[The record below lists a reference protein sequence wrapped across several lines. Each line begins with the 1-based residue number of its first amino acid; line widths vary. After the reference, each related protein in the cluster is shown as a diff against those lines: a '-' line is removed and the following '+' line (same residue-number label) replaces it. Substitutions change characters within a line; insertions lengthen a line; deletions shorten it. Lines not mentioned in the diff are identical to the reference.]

1 MFRKALIIIM
11 VFIGFL
17 LNSCKSKEDK
27 DRNLVTV
34 SILPQKY
41 FVKNIA
47 KEKFSV
53 NVMIPPGASPA
64 TYEPTTKQMQLLS
77 KSEVYF
83 RIGHIEFEKT
93 WMSKFM
99 STNPK
104 LEIVDLSENVNLL
117 EGHSHSPEEFNI
129 HSVDPHIW
137 VSPPIAKT
145 IAKNTLFTF
154 ERIDRY
160 NEHFYKKNFNNLIK
174 EIDSVH
180 QAVKESLKGL
190 ETRKIIIYHPAL
202 TYYAREYGLEQI
214 AIENDGKEPSP
225 AKIKEIIDIAKENGI
240 KKIFIQKQFS
250 KDKAKTVADAIG
262 AEIVSINPL
271 AENWKKSI
279 LHITEQIAENNH
291 KE

>member
-1 MFRKALIIIM
+1 MYSCKTEKRKAP
-11 VFIGFL
+11 
-17 LNSCKSKEDK
+17 
-27 DRNLVTV
+27 NLVSV

-41 FVKNIA
+41 FVEKIV

-77 KSEVYF
+77 ESEVYF

-99 STNPK
+99 STNPS
-104 LEIVDLSENVNLL
+104 LEVVDLSENVNLL
-117 EGHSHSPEEFNI
+117 EGHTHAHDELNNHSHNELNI
-129 HSVDPHIW
+129 HTVDPHIW

-145 IAKNTLFTF
+145 IAKNILYTF
-154 ERIDRY
+154 ERIDRF
-160 NEHFYKKNFNNLIK
+160 NEHFYKKNFKNLIK

-180 QAVKESLKGL
+180 LVIKESLKDL
-190 ETRKIIIYHPAL
+190 KTRKIIIYHPAL
-202 TYYAREYGLEQI
+202 TYYAREYNLEQI
-214 AIENDGKEPSP
+214 AIESDGKEPSP

-250 KDKAKTVADAIG
+250 KEKAKTIADAIG
-262 AEIVSINPL
+262 AEVVSINPL

-279 LHITEQIAENNH
+279 MHITEQIAKNNQ